1 MKQCTDCYRF
11 LSNGVEWCPYCNNK
25 NTRENIT
32 GEVLD
37 EELINYKIFADKLII
52 KKDPFQI
59 IDIIGQGSHGIVLK
73 VKKCDGKYYAIKLP
87 LMFNEQFS
95 NNQGNRKST
104 LELSD
109 RYITHE
115 VNMLNRIS
123 SEALIEVIY
132 AGPVYCSFG
141 KTESEFAAILME
153 LAEGSL
159 KDIIDSEMAN
169 QLSVPFEERINMIK
183 QLTVNIEKLHKKNIV
198 HRDLSPHNVFIVD
211 REKKINY
218 VLADFGTSKPTMD
231 YENKNST
238 TRMAFHDRYVDP
250 AVFIYNNFRY
260 DSRIDIY
267 QLGVIITEILMGEF
281 WKSDEE
287 GTSTS
292 DIRDVDFEKEFL
304 LKYAINE
311 INPELLSKLRK
322 ATTLNISERYRS
334 ASDFRKE
341 IHDTLEKEQ
350 KKGIKIKP
358 KNSVKKNIGV
368 SFKKVLPLEE
378 NINTKQLYTIQYE
391 GQKRIDMKIHDTVRI
406 EFPKMKLKDAKII
419 GPSFLKCQ
427 KSDTLLLIKVDTD
440 EIIKYIQP
448 IFRPGFKT
456 LLNNVGAI
464 LFKKKKNQ
472 KKHVR
477 IEFDCK
483 SMLYIEGALL

>member
-1 MKQCTDCYRF
+1 M
-11 LSNGVEWCPYCNNK
+11 
-25 NTRENIT
+25 
-32 GEVLD
+32 
-37 EELINYKIFADKLII
+37 
-52 KKDPFQI
+52 
-59 IDIIGQGSHGIVLK
+59 
-73 VKKCDGKYYAIKLP
+73 
-87 LMFNEQFS
+87 
-95 NNQGNRKST
+95 
-104 LELSD
+104 
-109 RYITHE
+109 
-115 VNMLNRIS
+115 
-123 SEALIEVIY
+123 
-132 AGPVYCSFG
+132 
-141 KTESEFAAILME
+141 
-153 LAEGSL
+153 
-159 KDIIDSEMAN
+159 
-169 QLSVPFEERINMIK
+169 
-183 QLTVNIEKLHKKNIV
+183 
-198 HRDLSPHNVFIVD
+198 
-211 REKKINY
+211 
-218 VLADFGTSKPTMD
+218 
-231 YENKNST
+231 
-238 TRMAFHDRYVDP
+238 
-250 AVFIYNNFRY
+250 
-260 DSRIDIY
+260 
-267 QLGVIITEILMGEF
+267 
-281 WKSDEE
+281 
-287 GTSTS
+287 
-292 DIRDVDFEKEFL
+292 DFEKEFL

-477 IEFDCK
+477 IEIDCK